1 MEINIDMRAK
11 IFEQL
16 NNLLGDS
23 QRGDS
28 IIELFIESDFNNN
41 YQYDFISELLAVF
54 ICYLEAQGKL
64 E

>member
-11 IFEQL
+11 IYEQL

-23 QRGDS
+23 QRSDS
-28 IIELFIESDFNNN
+28 IIEKFIEADFSNN

-54 ICYLEAQGKL
+54 ICYLESQGKL